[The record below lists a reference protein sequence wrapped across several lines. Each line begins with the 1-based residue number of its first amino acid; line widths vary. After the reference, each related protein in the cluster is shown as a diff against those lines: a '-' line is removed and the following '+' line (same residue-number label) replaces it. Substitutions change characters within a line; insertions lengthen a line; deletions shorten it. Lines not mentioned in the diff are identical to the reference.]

1 MEWSVV
7 LLEFEFAA
15 SFGSKGK
22 DHGKSKKQWDIS
34 FDSKGDLY
42 VADSDNHRIQVC
54 ERHDDEVHFWG
65 LPCLSFYSC
74 GEISEIVR

>member
-1 MEWSVV
+1 MV

-54 ERHDDEVHFWG
+54 ERHDDEVHF
-65 LPCLSFYSC
+65 
-74 GEISEIVR
+74 